1 MYTPTIPEITAFLQG
16 RLMHFYR
23 DVALGETRADEI
35 SLTEAWVDEH
45 FESQILRL
53 SGATRDGDPVP
64 MHFIGRVETL
74 DHDWSRLMDHLGVS
88 YQDPRRAK
96 IETKEHACDI
106 PTRGAVVAKQRL
118 TPATVEEKVS
128 VASLYHDDFECLGYH
143 KPKV

>member
-1 MYTPTIPEITAFLQG
+1 MCGVAAIIIIVVVDRRPESYACKGHHPAQA
-16 RLMHFYR
+16 RK
-23 DVALGETRADEI
+23 GEH
-35 SLTEAWVDEH
+35 V
-45 FESQILRL
+45 LRF
-53 SGATRDGDPVP
+53 
-64 MHFIGRVETL
+64 H

-118 TPATVEEKVS
+118 APATVEEKVS